1 MIHYLC
7 TLTYKQA
14 ISNSICKAKSLVTFT
29 VHTSVTLYFHRSKE
43 LEMQLLQ
50 ACKEDLL
57 KLDEED
63 ENEEEELS
71 HEQRYVFVGVYT
83 RY

>member
-1 MIHYLC
+1 
-7 TLTYKQA
+7 
-14 ISNSICKAKSLVTFT
+14 
-29 VHTSVTLYFHRSKE
+29 
-43 LEMQLLQ
+43 MQLLQ

-71 HEQRYVFVGVYT
+71 HEQRYCFVGVYT
-83 RY
+83 LRY